1 MPRQHLQT
9 SFEVA
14 TGQPPQTHNVEA
26 RKDVGYPSIAVVA
39 VASGLPNGSFS
50 HLLED
55 GLEQATSLQV
65 EPCHEQTL
73 RPLEALEDPDS
84 DNTGKHV
91 ATRRGTAAE
100 SAVKTELEPKQLSEV
115 PVEVRSA
122 MCGEPFA
129 FETKQ
134 SNCKT
139 RCGHSPAG
147 LGKHRENE
155 NVDGPEIPRPT
166 TVWMY
171 KPQN

>member
-1 MPRQHLQT
+1 M
-9 SFEVA
+9 
-14 TGQPPQTHNVEA
+14 
-26 RKDVGYPSIAVVA
+26 GYPSIAVVA

-50 HLLED
+50 HLQED

-73 RPLEALEDPDS
+73 RPLEALEDLGNMSRLGGAQRPKVS
-84 DNTGKHV
+84 SRQN
-91 ATRRGTAAE
+91 
-100 SAVKTELEPKQLSEV
+100 SLPEPKQLSEV

-139 RCGHSPAG
+139 PCGHSPAG